1 MHIQNHGLFLEDVH
15 RVINQNAW
23 LKPYIIMSLDLGKI
37 AKNNFERFFLSSSI
51 MQLLEKLWEM
61 WENIDISQLEI
72 LSQQKE
78 EGIT

>member
-1 MHIQNHGLFLEDVH
+1 MHVQNHGLFLENVH
-15 RVINQNAW
+15 RVINQNTW

-37 AKNNFERFFLSSSI
+37 EKKILKDFFLRFSI

-61 WENIDISQLEI
+61 RENIDISQIEI

>member
-1 MHIQNHGLFLEDVH
+1 
-15 RVINQNAW
+15 
-23 LKPYIIMSLDLGKI
+23 
-37 AKNNFERFFLSSSI
+37 

>member
-1 MHIQNHGLFLEDVH
+1 
-15 RVINQNAW
+15 
-23 LKPYIIMSLDLGKI
+23 
-37 AKNNFERFFLSSSI
+37 

-78 EGIT
+78 EGITYYQKEIIILQSFSQNIL

>member
-1 MHIQNHGLFLEDVH
+1 MHVQNHGLFLENVH

-37 AKNNFERFFLSSSI
+37 EKKILKDFFLRFSI
-51 MQLLEKLWEM
+51 MQLLERLWEM
-61 WENIDISQLEI
+61 RENIDISQIEI
-72 LSQQKE
+72 LSQQTE